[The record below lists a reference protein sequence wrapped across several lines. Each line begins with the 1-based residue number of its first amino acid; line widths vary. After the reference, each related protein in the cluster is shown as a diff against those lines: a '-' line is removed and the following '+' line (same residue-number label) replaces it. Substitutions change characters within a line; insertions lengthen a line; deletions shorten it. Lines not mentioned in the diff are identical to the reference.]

1 MTNEDLDLVIGWLVE
16 HADDA
21 EHVSVVPIAVGGA
34 VSMPSIAKLTA
45 AMRLKFGTDAS
56 VRQASDPNV
65 GQWVGRWIEVVD
77 RAIFGQLW
85 SVNPKL
91 LHITDGHGSP
101 IAFVDRIDGGTIR
114 LLRDPWIDAT
124 NPIVETW
131 IGKLVEISTEAGATA
146 SGELLGVDATDLHMD
161 LRPKYPE
168 PQEIIRSNWRVR
180 LAEG

>member
-34 VSMPSIAKLTA
+34 VSMP
-45 AMRLKFGTDAS
+45 
-56 VRQASDPNV
+56 
-65 GQWVGRWIEVVD
+65 
-77 RAIFGQLW
+77 
-85 SVNPKL
+85 
-91 LHITDGHGSP
+91 
-101 IAFVDRIDGGTIR
+101 
-114 LLRDPWIDAT
+114 
-124 NPIVETW
+124 
-131 IGKLVEISTEAGATA
+131 EAGATA